1 MGDKRLSTIERI
13 VHRIEEHIE
22 EWRERDKALKEEA
35 EANRDALWAEAA
47 ERERLLAEAIGQET
61 GRGSAEVLAEQE
73 RVVFV
78 MHTEE
83 VSRALETFAREGD
96 RLVRVVPG
104 TGRGSHV
111 AAPGVKGTWLVFE
124 TSE

>member
-1 MGDKRLSTIERI
+1 MGDKRLSTTERI

-22 EWRERDKALKEEA
+22 EWRERDNALKGEA

-47 ERERLLAEAIGQET
+47 ERERLLAEAIGEET
-61 GRGSAEVLAEQE
+61 GRGSAEGLAKQE

>member
-1 MGDKRLSTIERI
+1 MGDKQLSTIERI

-22 EWRERDKALKEEA
+22 EWRERDKALKGEA

-47 ERERLLAEAIGQET
+47 ERERLLAEAIGEET
-61 GRGSAEVLAEQE
+61 GRGSAEGLAKQE

-104 TGRGSHV
+104 KGSHV
-111 AAPGVKGTWLVFE
+111 AGPSVKGT
-124 TSE
+124 

>member
-13 VHRIEEHIE
+13 VHRREEHIE
-22 EWRERDKALKEEA
+22 KWRERDKALKGEA

-47 ERERLLAEAIGQET
+47 ERERLLAEAIGEET
-61 GRGSAEVLAEQE
+61 GRGSAEGLAKQE